1 MKYSIGEF
9 SVKTALSAPT
19 LRYYE
24 QEGLLCVARDAAGRR
39 VYTETD
45 IAWVAFIKRL
55 KETGM
60 RLKEIERYAC
70 LRYQGDS
77 TIGERLKILTEHRLQ
92 VQSEKLRWEQNLL
105 RLEEKI
111 AYYHELLETER
122 KSSQNKNGTGV

>member
-1 MKYSIGEF
+1 
-9 SVKTALSAPT
+9 
-19 LRYYE
+19 
-24 QEGLLCVARDAAGRR
+24 
-39 VYTETD
+39 
-45 IAWVAFIKRL
+45 
-55 KETGM
+55 M

>member
-24 QEGLLCVARDAAGRR
+24 QEGLLSVARDGGGRR
-39 VYTETD
+39 VYTEAD

-92 VQSEKLRWEQNLL
+92 VQSEKLCWEQNLL

-111 AYYHELLETER
+111 AYYHELLEAER

>member
-24 QEGLLCVARDAAGRR
+24 QEGLLSVARDSGGRR
-39 VYTETD
+39 VYTEAD

-60 RLKEIERYAC
+60 RLKEIKRYAS

-77 TIGERLKILTEHRLQ
+77 TMGERLEILSEHRRQ
-92 VQSEKLRWEQNLL
+92 VEGEKLRWEQNLL

-111 AYYHELLETER
+111 SYYRERLAAKNKAAPHKKET
-122 KSSQNKNGTGV
+122 GW